1 MPSAT
6 TNANVRMRLGEGLM
20 YNALNRYNIS
30 IRPSLDVYLPWEG
43 HMAHICNILDAI
55 IVIQKLMR
63 HDPDPCWIHIL
74 DGLLAADSNEA
85 AEAARRDLRTEFL
98 LRGMML
104 PEDAGAAPPCQKAQP
119 WWRGVI
125 DSSHQL
131 EIDLPHP
138 LHA

>member
-6 TNANVRMRLGEGLM
+6 TNDDVRMRLGEGLM

-30 IRPSLDVYLPWEG
+30 IRPSLNVYLPWEG
-43 HMAHICNILDAI
+43 HMAHISNVHDAI
-55 IVIQKLMR
+55 IVIQKLIR
-63 HDPDPCWIHIL
+63 HDPDPCWIQLL
-74 DGLLAADSNEA
+74 DVLLATESSQA
-85 AEAARRDLRTEFL
+85 AEAARRELRTEFL

-104 PEDAGAAPPCQKAQP
+104 PEDAGAGSPCRKLQP

-125 DSSHQL
+125 EQSHQL
-131 EIDLPHP
+131 EIELPRP

>member
-1 MPSAT
+1 
-6 TNANVRMRLGEGLM
+6 M
-20 YNALNRYNIS
+20 YNALDKYNIS

-43 HMAHICNILDAI
+43 HMAHICNVHDAI
-55 IVIQKLMR
+55 IVIQKLIW
-63 HDPDPCWIHIL
+63 HEPDPCWIQIL

-85 AEAARRDLRTEFL
+85 AEAARRCLRTEFL

-104 PEDAGAAPPCQKAQP
+104 PEDAGAAPLRQKVQP

-125 DSSHQL
+125 DCSHQL
-131 EIDLPHP
+131 EIELPHP